1 MRKMLPEDK
10 KRNKIIGI
18 KTTEEVK
25 RKLQFISD
33 REDRPMSS
41 QLNLVLENY
50 IAEYFTKNKINWEEY
65 EDYELK

>member
-1 MRKMLPEDK
+1 MRKMLPENE

-41 QLNLVLENY
+41 QLNIVLENY
-50 IAEYFTKNKINWEEY
+50 IDQYFTKNKINWKEY
-65 EDYELK
+65 ENDT

>member
-1 MRKMLPEDK
+1 MRKMLPENE

-33 REDRPMSS
+33 REGRPMSS
-41 QLNLVLENY
+41 QLNFLLENY
-50 IAEYFTKNKINWEEY
+50 IEQYFKKNKINWKEY
-65 EDYELK
+65 ENET